1 MNTYTMEELIAHNI
15 DSWVNAVSKIA
26 EKYGYLVDGYNSNE
40 CPADYESEFR
50 RFAIALKMR
59 FYEDGEIASH
69 QRVPATALKPCP
81 CCSGVAIVET
91 DGQFAWI
98 ECYDCGIRTTH
109 YDLDWDDDALYQA
122 SKTWNKRNE
131 VTK

>member
-1 MNTYTMEELIAHNI
+1 
-15 DSWVNAVSKIA
+15 VNAVSKIA

-50 RFAIALKMR
+50 QFAIALKMR
-59 FYEDGEIASH
+59 FYENGELASH
-69 QRVPATALKPCP
+69 HRVPATAFKPCP
-81 CCSGVAIVET
+81 CCGGVANIAT
-91 DGQFAWI
+91 DWNFIWL
-98 ECYDCGIRTTH
+98 ECNECGIRTTH
-109 YDLDWDDDALYQA
+109 YDLDWDEDALYQA